1 MKYGGLT
8 KVTSVHILRTRMRIH
23 AALNKNDKNVRQ
35 DQYHE
40 KQKTEEETK
49 VKSIF
54 SIQKKIRRKNRR
66 WKTKSRIKLTYL
78 TSIAFL
84 T

>member
-1 MKYGGLT
+1 MKYDGLT

-49 VKSIF
+49 GKSIF
-54 SIQKKIRRKNRR
+54 SIPKKLDEKIYDGKQNRE
-66 WKTKSRIKLTYL
+66 
-78 TSIAFL
+78 
-84 T
+84 